1 MRAAPTPAPILGQPQ
16 ALPLLLGL
24 AGPAGC
30 GKSTAATLLSTNGW
44 GRISFADP
52 LRAVVLA
59 LRPAWDGWHLQTGKD
74 LTPPDGGLSPR
85 EMMRAIGDWVKNYDP
100 RFFRRVALDQVLML
114 RRRGMHAVID
124 DVRFPAEADLVRFMG
139 GTVCHVSRPE
149 IAFRNDHNSEMGVEP
164 LPEDLH
170 LRNWGGIQ
178 ALGGELEYVLAA
190 LRERGAR
197 SAASAQAEAVPA
209 AHGLAEPVPGAV
221 VAANPYPWP

>member
-1 MRAAPTPAPILGQPQ
+1 MMPAPAPAPILGQPQ

-30 GKSTAATLLSTNGW
+30 GKSTAATLLSSNGW

-74 LTPPDGGLSPR
+74 LLPPDGGLSPR
-85 EMMRAIGDWVKNYDP
+85 EMMRVIGDWVKNYDR
-100 RFFRRVALDQVLML
+100 RFFLRIALDQVLMY
-114 RRRGMHAVID
+114 RRRGIHAVID

-139 GTVCHVSRPE
+139 GAVCHVSRPDV
-149 IAFRNDHNSEMGVEP
+149 AFRQDHGSEMGVEP

-170 LRNWGGIQ
+170 LHNWGGVQ
-178 ALGGELEYVLAA
+178 ALGGELNYVLAA
-190 LRERGAR
+190 LVGRGAQ
-197 SAASAQAEAVPA
+197 SARAAAEQSAPMLAGAAAAAADRLAS
-209 AHGLAEPVPGAV
+209 
-221 VAANPYPWP
+221 NPYPWP

>member
-1 MRAAPTPAPILGQPQ
+1 MMAAQAPAPILGQPQ

-30 GKSTAATLLSTNGW
+30 GKSTAATLLSSNGW
-44 GRISFADP
+44 GRISFANP

-85 EMMRAIGDWVKNYDP
+85 EMMRVIGDWVKNYDP
-100 RFFRRVALDQVLML
+100 RFFRRIALDQVLMY
-114 RRRGMHAVID
+114 RRRGIHAVID

-139 GTVCHVSRPE
+139 GAVCHVSRPDV
-149 IAFRNDHNSEMGVEP
+149 AFRHDHNSEIGVEP

-170 LRNWGGIQ
+170 LHNWGGVQ
-178 ALGGELEYVLAA
+178 ALGGELNYVLAA
-190 LRERGAR
+190 LVGRGAQ
-197 SAASAQAEAVPA
+197 SARAAADQSAPMMAGAAAAAADRLAS
-209 AHGLAEPVPGAV
+209 
-221 VAANPYPWP
+221 NPYPWP

>member
-30 GKSTAATLLSTNGW
+30 GKSTVATLLGSNGW

-139 GTVCHVSRPE
+139 GSVCHVSRPE

-170 LRNWGGIQ
+170 LRNWGGVQ

-197 SAASAQAEAVPA
+197 SARADAEQSAPMLAGTAAAAADRLAS
-209 AHGLAEPVPGAV
+209 
-221 VAANPYPWP
+221 NPYPWP

>member
-1 MRAAPTPAPILGQPQ
+1 MMPAPAPAPILGQPQ

-30 GKSTAATLLSTNGW
+30 GKSTAATLLSSNGW

-85 EMMRAIGDWVKNYDP
+85 EMMLVIGDWVKNYDP
-100 RFFRRVALDQVLML
+100 RFLRRIALDQVLMY
-114 RRRGMHAVID
+114 RRRGIHAVID

-139 GTVCHVSRPE
+139 GAVCHVSRPDV
-149 IAFRNDHNSEMGVEP
+149 AFRNDHNSETGVEP

-170 LRNWGGIQ
+170 LHNWGGVQ
-178 ALGGELEYVLAA
+178 ALGGELNYVLAA
-190 LRERGAR
+190 LVGRGAQ
-197 SAASAQAEAVPA
+197 SARAVAEQSAPMLAGA
-209 AHGLAEPVPGAV
+209 AT
-221 VAANPYPWP
+221 VAADRLASNPYPWP

>member
-1 MRAAPTPAPILGQPQ
+1 MMPAPTPAQILGQPQ

-30 GKSTAATLLSTNGW
+30 GKSTAATLLSSNGW

-74 LTPPDGGLSPR
+74 LPPPDGGLSPR
-85 EMMRAIGDWVKNYDP
+85 EMMLVIGDWVKNYDP
-100 RFFRRVALDQVLML
+100 RFLRRIALDQVLMY
-114 RRRGMHAVID
+114 RRRGIHAVID

-139 GTVCHVSRPE
+139 GAVCHVSRPDV
-149 IAFRNDHNSEMGVEP
+149 AFRNDHNSETGVEP

-170 LRNWGGIQ
+170 LHNWGGVQ
-178 ALGGELEYVLAA
+178 ALGGELNYVLAA
-190 LRERGAR
+190 LVGRGAQ
-197 SAASAQAEAVPA
+197 SARAVAEQSAPMLAGA
-209 AHGLAEPVPGAV
+209 AT
-221 VAANPYPWP
+221 VAADRLASNPYPWP